1 MNSNYSLA
9 DGVNSRSTV
18 INFVKPVSKVEGHQL
33 NHSGMII
40 FLIIFQLIIDNLWPF
55 YAATPS
61 RAQTCCC
68 KMYGF
73 FTAC

>member
-40 FLIIFQLIIDNLWPF
+40 FFNYLSANN
-55 YAATPS
+55 
-61 RAQTCCC
+61 
-68 KMYGF
+68 
-73 FTAC
+73 